1 MQADLKG
8 AKPELNIEILGV
20 NRTNQAAYNQ
30 LVVSTMNPLPWLQ
43 DTIQD
48 AVWSHWGVTYRDVRI
63 LDSQSRLRAVFNLTQ
78 FDLSVPGNYMT
89 LRQMFLDA
97 AKVVD
102 SDGDGLPDDWEM
114 QYFGNLLAGPG
125 DDPDGDGQDNFTE
138 FAFGTDPRDPK
149 SFSSLQ
155 ARLTSKGPDR
165 FLTLSFRRPAGSI
178 VDYLVEA
185 SPDLKVWTKD
195 ASELN
200 GALSPRA
207 LFDGTGTIEAFWS
220 LRKST
225 AVRPNGFLRV
235 NASPKGRP

>member
-1 MQADLKG
+1 MQADLK
-8 AKPELNIEILGV
+8 AANPELNIEILGV
-20 NRTNQAAYNQ
+20 NRTNEAASNP
-30 LVVSTMNPLPWLQ
+30 LVVSMSALPWLQ
-43 DTIQD
+43 DTLQD
-48 AVWSHWGVTYRDVRI
+48 AVWSRWDVVWRDVRI
-63 LDSQSRLRAVFNLTQ
+63 LDSQNRLRAVFNLTQ
-78 FDLSVPGNYMT
+78 FDLSVPANYAT
-89 LRQMFLDA
+89 LRQVFLAA

-149 SFSSLQ
+149 SFSSVQ
-155 ARLTSKGPDR
+155 AQLTSNGQDR
-165 FLTLSFRRPAGSI
+165 FLTLSFRRRAGSI

-200 GALSPRA
+200 GAQSPRR

-225 AVRPNGFLRV
+225 GVRPNGFLRV
-235 NASPKGRP
+235 NANPQKRP